1 MSKTYIDLARF
12 TLSGPTMGSRWTATL
27 FAPSNASPAALGGGA
42 GAAAGGGGGG
52 GARGGGGGAPRP
64 PTRALVGG
72 GTEAPA
78 DLAHVLAASLRIG
91 RATQGAFDIGV
102 GAAVAAWGVG
112 AQAAV
117 EPAPRATLASLAVDM
132 LDVDEARGRA
142 RKRAAM
148 SLDLSAIAKG
158 FGVDALAR
166 ALDGLGVTSYLVGI
180 DGEMRAK
187 GVKPDGVPYA
197 VALER
202 PEVGLREA
210 MAGVDLE
217 DAAIATSGDYR
228 RTRQGAR
235 GRYSHTIDPRTG
247 APLDTAVA
255 SVTVLAPTAMEADA
269 FATGLMALGAER
281 GLAKAKELGLD
292 ALFLLR
298 RAAGIETRGTG
309 TFAPCGDA

>member
-27 FAPSNASPAALGGGA
+27 FAPSNASPAALA
-42 GAAAGGGGGG
+42 GELAAAAGEVDRQMSTWR
-52 GARGGGGGAPRP
+52 ADSDLMRLNRAP
-64 PTRALVGG
+64 VGRWI
-72 GTEAPA
+72 EAPA

-102 GAAVAAWGVG
+102 GAAVAAWGFG

-210 MAGVDLE
+210 MAVIDLE